1 MRGGGLW
8 VDDMYMG
15 TALTSAWAKIS
26 GDFRTQM
33 LSRLN
38 KKLQNEFTF
47 QAKWNT

>member
-26 GDFRTQM
+26 GDLTSEPKE
-33 LSRLN
+33 LSRPN
-38 KKLQNEFTF
+38 KSGKKF